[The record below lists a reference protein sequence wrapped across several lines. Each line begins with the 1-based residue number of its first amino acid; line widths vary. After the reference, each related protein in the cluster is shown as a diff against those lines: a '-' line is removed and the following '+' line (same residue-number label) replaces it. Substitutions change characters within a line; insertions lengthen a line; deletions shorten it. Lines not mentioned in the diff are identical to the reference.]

1 MPRRQGKP
9 RLYPVALGTQRYFC
23 RLLLARTFLFAKL
36 RLSST
41 ILAVVDWNSAMS
53 QRLLHKI
60 AIVTGAGSGIGR
72 AIATA
77 FLREGAHVALVGRR
91 KDRLEAVARDSG
103 ASPLVISADVSKRE
117 DIDRV
122 LQETAAHFGGVNV
135 LVNNAGILHIGNAE
149 QITEEQWD
157 QTFDLNVR
165 GLWLLSRGVLPHMR
179 KVGGGSIINIASV
192 LGINGARLRA
202 CYAASKGAVVLLTKC
217 MAIDHGV
224 DKVRVNAI
232 CPGFVETELTA
243 DVLRRAPD
251 PQAVR
256 KERVAVHPIGR
267 LGEPEDVVGMAVYLA
282 SDESAWV
289 TGATLAVDGGYLAV

>member
-1 MPRRQGKP
+1 M
-9 RLYPVALGTQRYFC
+9 
-23 RLLLARTFLFAKL
+23 
-36 RLSST
+36 
-41 ILAVVDWNSAMS
+41 LAVVHWNSAMAH
-53 QRLLHKI
+53 RLQNKI

-72 AIATA
+72 AIAEA
-77 FLREGAHVALVGRR
+77 FIREGAQVVLVGRR
-91 KDRLEAVARDSG
+91 KDRLEAVAHESG
-103 ASPLVISADVSKRE
+103 AAPLVISADVSKRE

-122 LQETAAHFGGVNV
+122 LQQATAHFGGIHV

-165 GLWLLSRGVLPHMR
+165 GLWLLSRGLLPHMR
-179 KVGGGSIINIASV
+179 KAGGGSIINIASV

-243 DVLRRAPD
+243 EVLRRAPD

-256 KERVAVHPIGR
+256 KERTAVHPIGR
-267 LGEPEDVVGMAVYLA
+267 LGEPEDVAGMAVYLA